1 MITIMLRWTLSRV
14 CMLMTSD
21 DYHYAEMDALQ
32 GVHADDL

>member
-1 MITIMLRWTLSRV
+1 V